1 EIQELVRSIVDG
13 VNRRVSSSEAVKK
26 YLVLEHDF
34 QVERDEV
41 TPTLKL
47 KRAVVTERYQ
57 DLLQSLY

>member
-1 EIQELVRSIVDG
+1 VNRIVEG
-13 VNRRVSSSEAVKK
+13 VNARVSSTEAIRKF
-26 YLVLEHDF
+26 LVLDHDF

-57 DLLQSLY
+57 DLLQSLYS